1 MIGKLAILLLAFL
14 TLVLLPPI
22 RPIIWKQIFAIW
34 DFKILDTFVL
44 DMRDLFCTQLSIG
57 LDELELA
64 AAASDVYQWGLCY
77 IQNGMF
83 DQTEKIAVNESCVEC
98 RVGAIGVEIIDKIH
112 IELLD

>member
-22 RPIIWKQIFAIW
+22 RPILLKQRFAIW
-34 DFKILDTFVL
+34 DFKVLDTVL
-44 DMRDLFCTQLSIG
+44 DKRDLFCTQLSIG

-83 DQTEKIAVNESCVEC
+83 DQTEKIAVNEGCVEC